1 MLKKLVMLILTGF
14 MAINLCGCIAVMA
27 GLAESAKAK
36 QTLNVPYSEAIDI
49 VSGALKTSGIEF
61 EEAVI
66 EKNIAEVKGKYTDD
80 RTVRIFISK
89 VSDSES
95 RISVRVGTNEAGKK
109 DAKEILQVIVDY
121 ADLVGKQ

>member
-1 MLKKLVMLILTGF
+1 MFKRLAMLMLTGF

-36 QTLNVPYSEAIDI
+36 QTLNVSYSEAIDI
-49 VSGALKTSGIEF
+49 VKGSFKALNVQFI
-61 EEAVI
+61 EAVI
-66 EKNIAEVKGKYTDD
+66 EPNITQVKAKGAND

-89 VSDSES
+89 ISDSES
-95 RISVRVGTNEAGKK
+95 RISVRVGTSEAGKEE
-109 DAKEILQVIVDY
+109 AEEILQAIVDY